1 MLRVFQFSNGDRGR
15 NGDCKTKGTYPRK
28 CENFSA
34 KALREIA
41 TMKTAWP
48 SMFQRWTVGE
58 TCRRLCPTA
67 ILREIYLSSASLNA
81 FSSFSSISFSLF
93 FFCFSLLFIFFSTRN
108 TLQFVVGDLYF
119 RFDRYRLWNVQLA
132 LVVKDFVFPR
142 ISFLRIKDTWNIVKK
157 KERKKETKE
166 FKKKKKR
173 KENRNVDNGRVFYV
187 ENKKQI
193 VFFGRRNLSK

>member
-58 TCRRLCPTA
+58 ICRRLCPTA

-93 FFCFSLLFIFFSTRN
+93 FFLLFFAFYIFFDSKYTAIRRWR
-108 TLQFVVGDLYF
+108 LILSIRPISIMKRPAGARCQGF
-119 RFDRYRLWNVQLA
+119 RS
-132 LVVKDFVFPR
+132 P
-142 ISFLRIKDTWNIVKK
+142 
-157 KERKKETKE
+157 
-166 FKKKKKR
+166 
-173 KENRNVDNGRVFYV
+173 
-187 ENKKQI
+187 
-193 VFFGRRNLSK
+193 

>member
-81 FSSFSSISFSLF
+81 FSSFSSISFSFFFFLLF
-93 FFCFSLLFIFFSTRN
+93 FAFYIFFRLEIHCNSSLETYTFDSTDIDYETSSWRS
-108 TLQFVVGDLYF
+108 LS
-119 RFDRYRLWNVQLA
+119 
-132 LVVKDFVFPR
+132 R
-142 ISFLRIKDTWNIVKK
+142 ISFSLGFLFC
-157 KERKKETKE
+157 E
-166 FKKKKKR
+166 
-173 KENRNVDNGRVFYV
+173 
-187 ENKKQI
+187 
-193 VFFGRRNLSK
+193 